1 MKKQQGNK
9 LGMLVAERHGEYGLY
24 QYQTAKKA
32 GVSLKTVGNI
42 EAGHQVELPTVV
54 KVLSALNISL
64 SSVLDILPDDLR
76 VQAEQLVGL
85 MQPVEA
91 KVVTGKGRK
100 PKPMSP
106 EDQQINALVSKMNP
120 AGKTRAIKML
130 RLLQEG

>member
-9 LGMLVAERHGEYGLY
+9 LGMLVAERRGEYGLY

-85 MQPVEA
+85 MQPVELKGA
-91 KVVTGKGRK
+91 GKGGKRK
-100 PKPMSP
+100 PVSL
-106 EDQQINALVSKMNP
+106 EEQQIAELVAKMNP